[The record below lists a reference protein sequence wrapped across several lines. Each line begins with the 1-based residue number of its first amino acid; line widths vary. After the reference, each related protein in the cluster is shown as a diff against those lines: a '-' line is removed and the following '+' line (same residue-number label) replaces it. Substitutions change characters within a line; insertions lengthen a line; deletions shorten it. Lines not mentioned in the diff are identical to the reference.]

1 MEQTITF
8 NSDGLTLSGIVHTPD
23 DLKPG
28 ETRPAICVLHGFGS
42 NKGSTSCLWPART
55 FCDWGY
61 ITLRFDMR
69 SCGESNGDKNHINC
83 LEQVEDTRAAITYMQ
98 GRDDVDTDRIG
109 LIGSSFGAAVT
120 VYTAGVDERV
130 SAAISSGGWGD
141 GARKFRNQHVG
152 DEAWAKF
159 TDMMERGRKHRA
171 ETGEPLMVPRYDIV
185 PMPEHLRTNLAPGS
199 VMMFPAD
206 TAISMYEF
214 IADDVVGNISPRP
227 LLLLH
232 SSEDSVTPTE
242 QSVEMFKRAGN
253 PTDLHLMADVD
264 HFMFTED
271 DPRVV
276 AVLREW
282 LDRYFPLSA

>member
-1 MEQTITF
+1 MKKLLLLIISVLSLSQLFAQTGT
-8 NSDGLTLSGIVHTPD
+8 LTG
-23 DLKPG
+23 
-28 ETRPAICVLHGFGS
+28 
-42 NKGSTSCLWPART
+42 
-55 FCDWGY
+55 
-61 ITLRFDMR
+61 
-69 SCGESNGDKNHINC
+69 
-83 LEQVEDTRAAITYMQ
+83 
-98 GRDDVDTDRIG
+98 
-109 LIGSSFGAAVT
+109 T
-120 VYTAGVDERV
+120 VKD
-130 SAAISSGGWGD
+130 
-141 GARKFRNQHVG
+141 
-152 DEAWAKF
+152 
-159 TDMMERGRKHRA
+159 A

-185 PMPEHLRTNLAPGS
+185 PIPEHLRTNLAPGS

-214 IADDVVGNISPRP
+214 IADDVVGNISPCP

-242 QSVEMFKRAGN
+242 QSVELFKRAGN

-282 LDRYFPLSA
+282 LARYLPLSA

>member
-1 MEQTITF
+1 MRQSHKGQVLPVVVDSFPVDETVY
-8 NSDGLTLSGIVHTPD
+8 GIR
-23 DLKPG
+23 G
-28 ETRPAICVLHGFGS
+28 MAGGM
-42 NKGSTSCLWPART
+42 
-55 FCDWGY
+55 CDWTASLWKDEGPT
-61 ITLRFDMR
+61 IENHRFVKSIDTSNTGSDHVLR
-69 SCGESNGDKNHINC
+69 G
-83 LEQVEDTRAAITYMQ
+83 
-98 GRDDVDTDRIG
+98 
-109 LIGSSFGAAVT
+109 
-120 VYTAGVDERV
+120 
-130 SAAISSGGWGD
+130 GGWGD

-206 TAISMYEF
+206 TAIRMSEF

>member
-1 MEQTITF
+1 MEQEITF
-8 NSDGLTLSGIVHTPD
+8 RSGELTLSGIVHTPD
-23 DLKPG
+23 EHKPG
-28 ETRPAICVLHGFGS
+28 ERRPAICVLHGFGS
-42 NKGSTSCLWPART
+42 NKASTSCLWPART

-61 ITLRFDMR
+61 ITMRFDMR
-69 SCGESNGDKNHINC
+69 SCGESDGEKNHINC
-83 LEQVEDTRAAITYMQ
+83 LEQVDDTKAAITYMQ
-98 GRDDVDTDRIG
+98 GRDDVDTGRIG

-152 DEAWAKF
+152 DEAWTKF
-159 TDMMERGRKHRA
+159 TDMMERGRKQRE

-185 PMPEHLRTNLAPGS
+185 PIPEHLRTNLAPGS
-199 VMMFPAD
+199 VMMFPVD

-214 IADDVVGNISPRP
+214 IADDVVKNISPRP

-232 SSEDSVTPTE
+232 SSADSVTPTE

-276 AVLREW
+276 TVLREW
-282 LDRYFPLSA
+282 LGRYFPLST

>member
-1 MEQTITF
+1 
-8 NSDGLTLSGIVHTPD
+8 
-23 DLKPG
+23 
-28 ETRPAICVLHGFGS
+28 
-42 NKGSTSCLWPART
+42 
-55 FCDWGY
+55 
-61 ITLRFDMR
+61 
-69 SCGESNGDKNHINC
+69 
-83 LEQVEDTRAAITYMQ
+83 
-98 GRDDVDTDRIG
+98 
-109 LIGSSFGAAVT
+109 
-120 VYTAGVDERV
+120 
-130 SAAISSGGWGD
+130 
-141 GARKFRNQHVG
+141 
-152 DEAWAKF
+152 
-159 TDMMERGRKHRA
+159 MERGRKHRA

-214 IADDVVGNISPRP
+214 VADDVVEHISPRP